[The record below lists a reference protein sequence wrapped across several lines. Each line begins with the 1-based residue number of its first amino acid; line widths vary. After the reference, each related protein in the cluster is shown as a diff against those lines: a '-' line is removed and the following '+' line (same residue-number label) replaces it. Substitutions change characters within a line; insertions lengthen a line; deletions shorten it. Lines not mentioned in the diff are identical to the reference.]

1 MVKSMRKLLRWIFCW
16 IFRDELEK
24 VFQAAEDTVKMQEQL
39 RCAVDLHIKENSWCV
54 ICIPSA
60 KPDGADV
67 VKFFEFPN
75 NYTALSIRDQLRKI
89 CKRQIV
95 VDTPPMIRHHIKRDF
110 NPDFM

>member
-1 MVKSMRKLLRWIFCW
+1 MVKGMRKLLRWIFCW

-24 VFQAAEDTVKMQEQL
+24 VFQASEDTVKMQEQL
-39 RCAVDLHIKENSWCV
+39 RCAVDLHMKESSWCV

-60 KPDGADV
+60 KPDGVDV

-75 NYTALSIRDQLRKI
+75 NYTALSIRDQLRQI

-95 VDTPPMIRHHIKRDF
+95 VDAPPTVRHHIKRDF

>member
-1 MVKSMRKLLRWIFCW
+1 
-16 IFRDELEK
+16 
-24 VFQAAEDTVKMQEQL
+24 MQEHL
-39 RCAVDLHIKENSWCV
+39 RCAVDLHMKENSWCV

-95 VDTPPMIRHHIKRDF
+95 VDTPPTVRHHIKRDF